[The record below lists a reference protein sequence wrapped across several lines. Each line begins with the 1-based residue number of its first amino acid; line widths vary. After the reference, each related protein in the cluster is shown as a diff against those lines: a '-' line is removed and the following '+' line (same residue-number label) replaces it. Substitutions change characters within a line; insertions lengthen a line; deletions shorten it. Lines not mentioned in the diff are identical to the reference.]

1 MGINVIRSPCGE
13 AEKACA
19 YLNMIGRCDGVI
31 TDDSDVLL
39 YGARTV
45 YKNFSLDNKK
55 VTLSVYLL
63 NES

>member
-1 MGINVIRSPCGE
+1 MGITVIRSPCGE

-19 YLNMIGRCDGVI
+19 FLNMIGRVDGVI

-45 YKNFSLDNKK
+45 YRNFCLDKK
-55 VTLSVYLL
+55 VIIECSI
-63 NES
+63 